1 MNKNEKLKNQN
12 NQKKRYY
19 QKINKVISEAN
30 NISLKKNELYQQSI
44 LKDNKLNEYREKIK
58 LLKLK
63 INEFTNNNLSQN
75 KRIIFLIQHIIPKKM
90 TIKIIFS
97 NSINQTRELNN
108 SQYKYNNKHNS
119 SFTFDYN
126 DDNNHFD
133 FNNKNKIIIEKT
145 K

>member
-90 TIKIIFS
+90 TIKIIFC
-97 NSINQTRELNN
+97 NSKNQTRQLYN

>member
-30 NISLKKNELYQQSI
+30 NISLKKNEL
-44 LKDNKLNEYREKIK
+44 
-58 LLKLK
+58 
-63 INEFTNNNLSQN
+63 TNNNLAQN

-119 SFTFDYN
+119 SFKFDYN